1 MSCVMDFPTAWAF
14 TRASAIKDH
23 DVQCSWYTHNMLC
36 DCRVLNDEYDRLEA
50 RFEAL
55 VGVSRSVTTEEGS

>member
-1 MSCVMDFPTAWAF
+1 MTCIMDFPTAWAF

-36 DCRVLNDEYDRLEA
+36 DCHVLNDEYA
-50 RFEAL
+50 RRKATL
-55 VGVSRSVTTEEGS
+55 LTEEGSR